1 VTIVVG
7 LMAVDLVR
15 NVVLTVPV
23 SQQINVVRVRYSATM
38 VFAPNLV
45 SHAVVLVMSVWG
57 PSIVVLM
64 VRVVIIVLMVRVS
77 QMSQMYVVK
86 T

>member
-1 VTIVVG
+1 MTIVVG

-45 SHAVVLVMSVWG
+45 SHAVVLVLPV
-57 PSIVVLM
+57 
-64 VRVVIIVLMVRVS
+64 
-77 QMSQMYVVK
+77 
-86 T
+86 